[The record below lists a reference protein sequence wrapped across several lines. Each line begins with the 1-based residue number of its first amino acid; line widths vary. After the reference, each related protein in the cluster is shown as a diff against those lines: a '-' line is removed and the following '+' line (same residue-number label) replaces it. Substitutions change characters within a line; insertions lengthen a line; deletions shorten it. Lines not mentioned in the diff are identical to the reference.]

1 MLKLSMSDERE
12 ESIPEC
18 KKYIQIGPFHYEFT
32 RTPPETDGEPDLG
45 GTDFESLTI
54 SVTDDPKYNP
64 QILAETILHELL
76 HAVFYTTPYH
86 HTFTTEEEEHII
98 QSISPL
104 LFQAIL
110 QVKEELFDIPS
121 ITD

>member
-1 MLKLSMSDERE
+1 MSDERE
-12 ESIPEC
+12 ESIAER
-18 KKYIQIGPFHYEFT
+18 KKYIQIGPLHYEFT

-54 SVTDDPKYNP
+54 SVIDDPKYSP
-64 QILAETILHELL
+64 EIIAESLLHEIL
-76 HAVFYTTPYH
+76 HAVLYTTAYH
-86 HTFTTEEEEHII
+86 HAFTTEEEENLVR
-98 QSISPL
+98 SISPL

-110 QVKEELFDIPS
+110 QVKEELFDIPP

>member
-1 MLKLSMSDERE
+1 MTDERE
-12 ESIPEC
+12 ESIPER

-64 QILAETILHELL
+64 QIIAETILHELL
-76 HAVFYTTPYH
+76 HAVLYTTAYH
-86 HTFTTEEEEHII
+86 ATFTDQEEEDLIRT
-98 QSISPL
+98 ISPL
-104 LFQAIL
+104 IYQAIL
-110 QVKEELFDIPS
+110 QLKDELFDNPS
-121 ITD
+121 